1 VGKLIARLKAWFTR
15 LRRRR
20 PFVDHVVR
28 TIEHFGVVRGSI
40 LSGGITYFGFL
51 SVFPILALAF
61 FVVGYV
67 SEYFP
72 GAQDALETAIDQ
84 ILPGIVTTQ
93 DPPPAGQISFDQ
105 IAATRNI
112 AGVLGALGVLYTGLG
127 FVSNLRTSLE
137 AAFDVPKQ
145 RSYGFLPGKLRDLAT
160 LVLVGLILMVTVGL
174 SGAVT
179 QYTGDILRALGVM
192 SDPVDVA
199 VKVLSVVLGIAS
211 GTLLFFALYKLLP
224 HTDVPSSALW
234 RGAVLAAIG
243 FEAIKQ
249 LASFILGAAAGGALA
264 SLALSVTL
272 LVWIYYFAQLTIYGA
287 SWAVTTPQARSRGVE
302 VVPHVVPAFG
312 MMDGAPLGAPAGHA
326 AAAVHA
332 QDAREEVRAASRRL
346 LVVGVIVAA
355 AWAWVRHDK
364 TRSKA

>member
-1 VGKLIARLKAWFTR
+1 MGRLIARLKAWFAR
-15 LRRRR
+15 VRRRW

-28 TIEHFGVVRGSI
+28 TIQHFGQVRGSI

-61 FVVGYV
+61 FVVGYI

-84 ILPGIVTTQ
+84 ILPGIVTAE

-105 IAATRNI
+105 IAATRNV
-112 AGVLGALGVLYTGLG
+112 AGVIGALGVLYTGLG

-137 AAFDVPKQ
+137 AAFGVPTQK
-145 RSYGFLPGKLRDLAT
+145 SYGFLPGKLRDLAT
-160 LVLVGLILMVTVGL
+160 LVLVGLILMVSVGL

-179 QYTGDILRALGVM
+179 QYTGDLLHQIGVE
-192 SDPVDVA
+192 STPVDIT
-199 VKVLSVVLGIAS
+199 VKVLSVLLGIAS
-211 GTLLFFALYKLLP
+211 SALLFFALYRLLP
-224 HTDVPSSALW
+224 HTDVPDHALW
-234 RGAVLAAIG
+234 RGAFLAAVG

-287 SWAVTTPQARSRGVE
+287 SWAMTSPEARTRGVE

-312 MMDGAPLGAPAGHA
+312 AVAAGPLGAAPARSA
-326 AAAVHA
+326 EA
-332 QDAREEVRAASRRL
+332 EEERSEAIAASRTL
-346 LVVGVIVAA
+346 LVAGALAAA
-355 AWAWVRHDK
+355 AWAWIRHDK
-364 TRSKA
+364 ARSKA

>member
-1 VGKLIARLKAWFTR
+1 MGRLIARLKAWFAGV
-15 LRRRR
+15 RRRW
-20 PFVDHVVR
+20 PFVDHVAR
-28 TIEHFGVVRGSI
+28 TVQHFGRVRGSI

-72 GAQDALETAIDQ
+72 GAQDALEAAINQ

-93 DPPPAGQISFDQ
+93 DPPPAGKISFDQ

-112 AGVLGALGVLYTGLG
+112 AGILGALGVLYTGLG

-137 AAFDVPKQ
+137 GAFEVPPQ

-160 LVLVGLILMVTVGL
+160 LVLVGLILLVTVGL

-179 QYTGDILRALGVM
+179 QYTGDLLRAIGVT
-192 SDPVDVA
+192 STPVDLA
-199 VKVLSVVLGIAS
+199 VKVLSVVLGVAS
-211 GTLLFFALYKLLP
+211 GALLFFALYKILP
-224 HTDVPSSALW
+224 HTDVPDHALW
-234 RGAVLAAIG
+234 RGAFLAAVG
-243 FEAIKQ
+243 FEAVKQ

-272 LVWIYYFAQLTIYGA
+272 LVWIYYFSQLTIYGA
-287 SWAVTTPQARSRGVE
+287 SWAVTAPEARRRGVE
-302 VVPHVVPAFG
+302 VVPHLVPAVDTG
-312 MMDGAPLGAPAGHA
+312 GLGGAPPLTASAQPRPAGAP
-326 AAAVHA
+326 
-332 QDAREEVRAASRRL
+332 SRTL
-346 LVVGVIVAA
+346 LVVGALAAA

-364 TRSKA
+364 ARSRQ